1 MKCRICLWD
10 NNPKTFGAREMMFGI
25 GDEFI
30 YFICSHCGCLQISKY
45 PDNLNKYYRKDYY
58 SYREVNWEEDGLLKR
73 YLRKARFQSVMAGK
87 GLVGRILEYCFKT
100 PLMLE
105 CLKICEAK
113 LDWEILDVGCGSGRF
128 LLELYR
134 LGFGNLTGVD
144 PHIERNVKPADGVF
158 LFKKHLADL
167 EGKYDLIFLRDSL
180 EHMPQQ
186 SQVFMDVRTHL
197 KSAGFVVISIP
208 ILGYCWRRYGM
219 NWVGLDAPRHF
230 YIHTKKSIDI
240 LCQEAGFRM
249 VHLRFGSQ
257 ADQIIGSEQYLR
269 GIPLVDKKS
278 YFVNPKASV
287 FSRQEI
293 NAFKRLAKNIN
304 QQDNGDR
311 IVICLATE

>member
-1 MKCRICLWD
+1 MKCRICLCGSE
-10 NNPKTFGAREMMFGI
+10 PKTFVAREMMFGI

-30 YFICSHCGCLQISKY
+30 YFACSHCGCLQINEY
-45 PDNLNKYYRKDYY
+45 PDNIDKYYPKDYY
-58 SYREVNWEEDGLLKR
+58 SYREVSWKKDGLLKR
-73 YLRKARFQSVMAGK
+73 YLRKARFQSVMTGK
-87 GLVGRILEYCFKT
+87 GLLGRALEYYFKT

-105 CLKICEAK
+105 CLKICGAK
-113 LDWEILDVGCGSGRF
+113 LNWEILDVGCGSGRF

-144 PHIERNVKPADGVF
+144 PHIERNVDPADGIV

-167 EGKYDLIFLRDSL
+167 EGKYDLIFLRDTL
-180 EHMPQQ
+180 EHMQQQ
-186 SQVFMDVRTHL
+186 SEVFKDIRAHL
-197 KSAGFVVISIP
+197 KTNGFVVISIP
-208 ILGYCWRRYGM
+208 VLGYCWGRYGV

-230 YIHTKKSIDI
+230 YLHTKSSIDI

-249 VHLRFGSQ
+249 IHMRFDSQ

-269 GIPLVDKKS
+269 GIPLFDEKS
-278 YFVNPKASV
+278 YFANPKASI

-293 NAFKRLAKNIN
+293 NAFKRLAMTVN

-311 IVICLATE
+311 IVVCLATE